1 MSLEVGEAMAQ
12 LRQLMFDNVYRNPKA
27 KTEESKAKEM
37 LKKLYTYYTDRPD
50 KMSGEYQNLI
60 RQGEPLERVVCD
72 YISGMTD
79 QYSIEKFKEI
89 FVPRGW
95 DVE

>member
-1 MSLEVGEAMAQ
+1 MAKSEK
-12 LRQLMFDNVYRNPKA
+12 DKA
-27 KTEESKAKEM
+27 KRM
-37 LKKLYTYYTDRPD
+37 LPELYLYYRENPMA
-50 KMSGEYQNLI
+50 MSQEYCDLI
-60 RQGEPLERVVCD
+60 KRGEPLERVVCD